1 MRRLGLHSPL
11 TPARTKPAAP
21 PVSGP
26 LGDIDLTE
34 PEPSVLVIAVPA
46 LLRRRILAAL
56 DFDRLPVVAGG
67 EDVDEVATE
76 ASARQPAVVVVAGPD
91 GDALAGVLGEVRREL
106 PAARVVTVF
115 ERMRGGPLRRALRGG
130 ASAAITAAQVETG
143 LALAVRAAAAGLVV
157 VPDAMRDRLEPPA
170 LSPRER
176 EVLAL
181 AADGFTTAEI
191 AARLTVSLGTVK
203 RHLSSCFAKLGVEN
217 RSEALAL
224 LLDAD
229 RAPAAEAE

>member
-1 MRRLGLHSPL
+1 L
-11 TPARTKPAAP
+11 TAARTTSAAQTLEG
-21 PVSGP
+21 PV
-26 LGDIDLTE
+26 GDVDVTE
-34 PEPSVLVIAVPA
+34 PEPSVLVIASPA

-56 DFDRLPVVAGG
+56 DFDRLPLIAGG
-67 EDVDEVATE
+67 DDVEAVLGE
-76 ASARQPAVVVVAGPD
+76 ASGRRPGVVVVAGSD
-91 GDALAGVLGEVRREL
+91 GDTLAGRLAEVRREL
-106 PAARVVTVF
+106 PAARVVMVF
-115 ERMRGGPLRRALRGG
+115 ERMQGGPLRRALRAG
-130 ASAAITAAQVETG
+130 AGAAIAAAQVETG

-170 LSPRER
+170 LSARER

-191 AARLTVSLGTVK
+191 ASHLTVSLGTVK

-229 RAPAAEAE
+229 RDPSAGAG